1 MTDVQQLWHDF
12 FCKSPCLGESK
23 YEINDVYMILFAQLH
38 ALKTIE
44 NLDPQIQCTVS
55 QFFAELLE
63 QLFQL
68 RKKTP
73 YPLSFRLFLDENI
86 KKGADL
92 LYQISKGTCAWENLF
107 LWLNI
112 NYMHIDHEYIY
123 SFLTL
128 ISPYIPLPNTTR
140 CIVIIKKIIS
150 GKATLTDLTE
160 PLSDNQG

>member
-1 MTDVQQLWHDF
+1 MTNVQQLWYDF
-12 FCKSPCLGESK
+12 FCKSPSLGESK
-23 YEINDVYMILFAQLH
+23 YETKDVYMMLFAQLH
-38 ALKTIE
+38 TSNTLE
-44 NLDPQIQCTVS
+44 NLDTQSRCTVS

-63 QLFQL
+63 QLFKL

-86 KKGADL
+86 KKGSDL
-92 LYQISKGTCAWENLF
+92 LYQISKGTCSWENLF

-128 ISPYIPLPNTTR
+128 ISPYIPVPNTTR
-140 CIVIIKKIIS
+140 CVVIIKKIIS
-150 GKATLTDLTE
+150 GNATLTDLTE
-160 PLSDNQG
+160 HLFDKQG

>member
-1 MTDVQQLWHDF
+1 MTDIQQLWHDF
-12 FCKSPCLGESK
+12 FCKSPCLGEAK
-23 YEINDVYMILFAQLH
+23 YETKDVYMMLFAQLH
-38 ALKTIE
+38 ASNTLE
-44 NLDPQIQCTVS
+44 NLDTQSRCTVS

-63 QLFQL
+63 QLFLL

-86 KKGADL
+86 KKGSDL
-92 LYQISKGTCAWENLF
+92 LYQISKGTCSWENLF

-123 SFLTL
+123 SFLIL

-140 CIVIIKKIIS
+140 CVVIIKKIIS
-150 GKATLTDLTE
+150 GNATLTDLTE
-160 PLSDNQG
+160 HLSDKQG